1 MKGLCGNYKAKLFMK
16 VKNLNS
22 ALYCALS
29 ADVVLL
35 SERSYSVAASST
47 SAAYGV
53 QQGSVL
59 GPVLFLF
66 HLFLLQ
72 FIFNASTVF

>member
-1 MKGLCGNYKAKLFMK
+1 MT

-35 SERSYSVAASST
+35 LERSYSVAASST
-47 SAAYGV
+47 SPAYGV

-59 GPVLFLF
+59 GPALFLF
-66 HLFLLQ
+66 QLLLLQ
-72 FIFNASTVF
+72 FIFNASILRCF

>member
-1 MKGLCGNYKAKLFMK
+1 MT

-22 ALYCALS
+22 VLYCALS

-35 SERSYSVAASST
+35 SERSYSVAASFT
-47 SAAYGV
+47 SPAYGL

-59 GPVLFLF
+59 GPVLFLLHLLF
-66 HLFLLQ
+66 FFSSFLMHLF
-72 FIFNASTVF
+72 

>member
-16 VKNLNS
+16 VKIVP
-22 ALYCALS
+22 YCALS

-53 QQGSVL
+53 RQGSVL

-72 FIFNASTVF
+72 FIFNASILRCF